1 MSEEEPLYED
11 ETETEDTED
20 EVNAEG
26 RAPKPTVDEMDD
38 LRAQMAQ
45 WVHLDDQM
53 RKLSVAMRER
63 RTQQRALGAAI
74 QTFMLKFKYDVLNTA
89 AGPQIKTTTRKVKAP
104 VKLADV
110 RQKLVDLKGEGE
122 GGELVKKIFDE
133 RPVFEKTSIRR
144 IIPKVNMHL
153 DL

>member
-1 MSEEEPLYED
+1 MAEEPLYET
-11 ETETEDTED
+11 ETETETEEEDAEDT
-20 EVNAEG
+20 V
-26 RAPKPTVDEMDD
+26 KPTDEEMQD

-74 QTFMLKFKYDVLNTA
+74 QTFMVKFKYDVLNTA

-104 VKLADV
+104 LKLGDV